1 MIDFIIFDHVSKR
14 QLHYTET
21 TTNRQTAMT
30 KEKSKKKEEQ
40 DSQRQQWLAEES
52 TVGVGIAPTKN
63 VLVTTS
69 CGNEFTFLLDCA
81 MNADAIKRAITK
93 VYGTACYDQTV
104 FNIPTDEEPVNID
117 ESNDVILNLDTPS
130 PSLYMIVDESPR
142 WIIHG
147 NIFQKLNE
155 TTITTGSKLGQ
166 LIHRFQFAYASTT
179 STVESGLTE
188 GQSYWEIKLELTEMN
203 GWVDCD
209 CDCAIGV
216 ARVGLNTNH
225 NLLRNTDTWLFR
237 GDNNRFYGDQSDG
250 FVCTNENGIK
260 LKSGDRV
267 GVLVDMQG
275 DDGCIN
281 FFVNGRRNGGFQ
293 GVSGPVAFV
302 VGADPGFKFTILPD
316 AIVPDSD

>member
-1 MIDFIIFDHVSKR
+1 
-14 QLHYTET
+14 
-21 TTNRQTAMT
+21 MT
-30 KEKSKKKEEQ
+30 STKKTKKKLR
-40 DSQRQQWLAEES
+40 RQKRLTEES
-52 TVGVGIAPTKN
+52 TVDMSNVPMKN
-63 VLVTTS
+63 VLVNTC
-69 CGNEFTFLLDCA
+69 CGSTFTFPLDCA
-81 MNADAIKRAITK
+81 MNADAIKRAIMK

-104 FNIPTDEEPVNID
+104 FNILTDEEPVNID
-117 ESNDVILNLDTPS
+117 ELKDVILNLDTPS

-155 TTITTGSKLGQ
+155 TTISSDSKLGQ
-166 LIHRFQFAYASTT
+166 LINRFQFAYASTT
-179 STVESGLTE
+179 SMVESGLTE

-203 GWVDCD
+203 MWVECD

-237 GDNNRFYGDQSDG
+237 GDNDRFYGDQSDG

-275 DDGCIN
+275 DNGCIN